1 MHAIFALSLVAL
13 TATAADVEELIF
25 QLRSPDQKI
34 RDTAAAE
41 LRKAYV
47 PTTRERW
54 EPLVSSIK
62 PGASK
67 SALLKLLQP
76 TKSEGGEGTGQSHM
90 ETYPLD
96 DCWVV
101 RCWFN
106 NADDT
111 MRSIE
116 LVERMR
122 TIWVKP
128 PEKFTGSWTSYYV
141 NGQKCN
147 EIQYKDGK
155 YNGTFLWHHS
165 NGARG
170 YVQQYIDHVVD
181 GEDVGYYPSGRLM
194 YRGTYHKGKQ
204 VGTWTH
210 YAEDGSVRSTEKF
223 ADGK

>member
-1 MHAIFALSLVAL
+1 MNAILALSVVV
-13 TATAADVEELIF
+13 TAVTAADVEGLVF
-25 QLRSPDQKI
+25 QLRSTDQKT

-41 LRKAYV
+41 LRRTYV

-62 PGASK
+62 PGMSK
-67 SALLKLLQP
+67 TALLKLLQP
-76 TKSEGGEGTGQSHM
+76 ATSEDGMGTGQSHM

-101 RCWFN
+101 RCWFH

-111 MRSIE
+111 LRSIE

-122 TIWVKP
+122 SVWVKP
-128 PEKFTGSWTSYYV
+128 PEKFTGSWTGYYV

-155 YNGTFLWHHS
+155 YNGTFVRYHS
-165 NGARG
+165 NGTKG
-170 YVQQYIDHVVD
+170 YVQQFVDHVVE

-194 YRGTYHKGKQ
+194 YRGTYRKGKQ

-210 YAEDGSVRSTEKF
+210 YAEDGTVRSTEKF
-223 ADGK
+223 GDGT